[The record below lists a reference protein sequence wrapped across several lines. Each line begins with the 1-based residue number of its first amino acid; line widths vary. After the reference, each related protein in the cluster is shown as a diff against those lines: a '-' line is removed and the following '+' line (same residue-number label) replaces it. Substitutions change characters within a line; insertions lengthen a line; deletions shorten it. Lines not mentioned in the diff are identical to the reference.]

1 MFNENDLERVYVVG
15 QEIYDRNVE
24 ETEESDTEHDP
35 RRLGLPFYDA
45 VSDPVDLLQVM
56 DPISTQ
62 SGSTPQEN
70 VTLTPEPVNVPRPAE
85 ISTVGTVP
93 YNNANPRH
101 QQQLGSLGAAQKQPR
116 VPKPF
121 DIFLAISTAFLNTL
135 PAISLEEIKF
145 KGSQQMLHFTKLPEN
160 LNLPK
165 DPQKVIE
172 YKSWRNAAETFLNSY
187 GSTLAIF
194 KSRKW

>member
-15 QEIYDRNVE
+15 QEINDRNVE

-35 RRLGLPFYDA
+35 RRLGLPYYDA
-45 VSDPVDLLQVM
+45 VSDEVDLRQVM

-62 SGSTPQEN
+62 SSSTPQEN
-70 VTLTPEPVNVPRPAE
+70 VTLTPESVNVPRPAE

-93 YNNANPRH
+93 YNNANQRQ
-101 QQQLGSLGAAQKQPR
+101 QQQLGSLGAAQKQTR
-116 VPKPF
+116 VSKPF

-145 KGSQQMLHFTKLPEN
+145 KGST
-160 LNLPK
+160 
-165 DPQKVIE
+165 
-172 YKSWRNAAETFLNSY
+172 
-187 GSTLAIF
+187 
-194 KSRKW
+194 